1 MVLQSRRDYLEAIR
15 NLYRKAGR
23 KEKSVT
29 LGKFCA
35 TCRYNRKYAICLL
48 RKQHPKTSNRKTGPD
63 FRYNREQLL
72 LPLKR
77 IWFATDQMCSK
88 KLNAA
93 VPLWLPFYEDEYE
106 PLLPD
111 VRQ

>member
-15 NLYRKAGR
+15 NRYRKARR
-23 KEKSVT
+23 KEKSVI
-29 LGKFCA
+29 LGEFCA
-35 TCRYNRKYAICLL
+35 TCGYNRKYAIRLL
-48 RKQHPKTSNRKTGPD
+48 RKKHPPPSKRKPGPD
-63 FRYNREQLL
+63 FRYDREQLL

-88 KLNAA
+88 KLKAA
-93 VPLWLPFYEDEYE
+93 LPLWLPFYEDEYE

-111 VRQ
+111 VSQ